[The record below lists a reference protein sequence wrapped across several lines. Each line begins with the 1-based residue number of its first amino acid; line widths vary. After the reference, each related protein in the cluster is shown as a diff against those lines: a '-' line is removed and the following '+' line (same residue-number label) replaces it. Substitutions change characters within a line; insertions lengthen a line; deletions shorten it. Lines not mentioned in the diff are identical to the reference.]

1 MHIFK
6 MNRIKKLISVAIA
19 LLYISTNV
27 EAQKASPYKPDFNAP
42 VQLNG
47 MTLVWSDEF
56 NYTGKPNPTN
66 WTYEKGFTRNK
77 ELQWYQQDN
86 ANCSNG
92 VLLIEGR
99 KEQIKNPGYTNNN
112 DADWRH
118 NRPYAEYSSASIKT
132 EGLQQFTFGRFL
144 IRARIDT
151 ATGSWPAIW
160 SLGTVKPW
168 PSCGEIDIM
177 EFYRINN
184 VPTILANVAVGTEEA
199 YKAKWFSEKIPLQNF
214 IANDKD
220 WVKKFH
226 VWRMDWDKDGIQLF
240 IDDVLVNKVS
250 ANETLNSDGSNPFL
264 QPQYLLL
271 NLALGE
277 NGGDP
282 ANSRFPVK
290 YEVDYV
296 RVYQKK

>member
-1 MHIFK
+1 MTLFSRTSLNFI
-6 MNRIKKLISVAIA
+6 L
-19 LLYISTNV
+19 LLYISKNV
-27 EAQKASPYKPDFNAP
+27 TAQKPAADKPDFSLP
-42 VQLNG
+42 KQIPG
-47 MTLVWSDEF
+47 MALIWNDEF
-56 NYTGKPNPTN
+56 IYTDKPNAAN
-66 WTYEKGFTRNK
+66 WIYENGFVRNK
-77 ELQWYQQDN
+77 ELQWYQPGN
-86 ANCSNG
+86 ANCKNG

-99 KEQIKNPGYTNNN
+99 KQQIKNPNFTNTS
-112 DADWRH
+112 DQDWTR

-132 EGLQQFTFGRFL
+132 QGLHEFTFGRFL

-151 ATGSWPAIW
+151 ASGSWPAIW
-160 SLGTVKPW
+160 SLGAGKIPW

-177 EFYRINN
+177 EFYRINH
-184 VPTILANVAVGTEEA
+184 VPTILANVATGNAEA

-220 WVKKFH
+220 WAKKFH

-240 IDDVLVNKVS
+240 IDDVLVNKVV
-250 ANETLNSDGSNPFL
+250 ATETFNSDGSNPFL

-282 ANSRFPVK
+282 ANSKFPIK